1 MRRWLIA
8 IFAIHFFLNVGLFAI
23 GKIDTH
29 GAEPAD
35 NTPAIAQLAGNG
47 HPVQSDGLMGAA
59 PDHALTDAQAD
70 LPEVLAVSIGLP
82 SNTATTLHPAP
93 PLAVKLIFP
102 AIEGPRRPP
111 RADAVTA

>member
-29 GAEPAD
+29 GADQAD
-35 NTPAIAQLAGNG
+35 SAPTIAQLAGNG
-47 HPVQSDGLMGAA
+47 HPAQSDGLMGAA

-70 LPEVLAVSIGLP
+70 LPEVLAVTIALAS
-82 SNTATTLHPAP
+82 SAAATLHPAP

-102 AIEGPRRPP
+102 CIEGPRRPP
-111 RADAVTA
+111 RPDAATA